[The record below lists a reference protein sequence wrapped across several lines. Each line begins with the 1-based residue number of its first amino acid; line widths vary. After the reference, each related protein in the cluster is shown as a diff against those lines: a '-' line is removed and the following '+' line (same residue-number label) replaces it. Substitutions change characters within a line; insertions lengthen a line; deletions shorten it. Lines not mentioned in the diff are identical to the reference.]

1 MNTER
6 IKTVLFDCRRALKLL
21 HPVMNEEE
29 PCVIYEAYTEAGKLL
44 IELEDEAQTQEKR
57 KQNIYELL
65 NEITYR

>member
-6 IKTVLFDCRRALKLL
+6 IETVLFDCRRALKLL
-21 HPVMNEEE
+21 HPVMNGEE